1 MLTRSRAALHWLSHA
16 RDLSS
21 NICGNEPGDEIKN
34 VDLCRLLVA
43 DYGLE
48 DLYDEALSLKIVKHY
63 RGSVESL
70 QLIQNHIYP
79 PYKDVDLAKRAEIA
93 LSQNF
98 SYFNPR
104 KLKLYLG
111 SASLERSAFEHF
123 DPTTSHLDLF
133 GSVAYQLGRS
143 LAGRLRCCSRHQ
155 DDDVEWRRLLREAVA
170 IDAHWCTFE
179 HDISPF
185 CAFIQGWLNEGGS
198 QDYTAALR
206 SWILELQAADAD
218 ILQYGE
224 QEKRLWASTRK
235 VSNQV
240 FIQPCSL
247 GYFEYSP
254 DVISACDAHTVT
266 TITNFACGPRSEDWQ
281 ISLAPYQDDPSERC
295 CDTAEMGRDDGIE
308 LRIPGLWPK
317 DEYSKGGY
325 DEEHYRVHSCDFEA
339 DEFTVEYF
347 QLRRHHRKCRRKYD
361 RLLASQSL
369 KQKRE
374 CFEVS

>member
-1 MLTRSRAALHWLSHA
+1 VLTRSSAALYWLSFIHA
-16 RDLSS
+16 HLPKKA
-21 NICGNEPGDEIKN
+21 GNEPGDAIEN

-48 DLYDEALSLKIVKHY
+48 DLYDEALSLKIVKRY
-63 RGSVESL
+63 RGSVEGL

-79 PYKDVDLAKRAEIA
+79 PYKDVDLAKRVEIA

-123 DPTTSHLDLF
+123 DPTTWQLDLF

-143 LAGRLRCCSRHQ
+143 LAGQLRCCSRHQ
-155 DDDVEWRRLLREAVA
+155 YDDVEWRRLLRGAVA
-170 IDAHWCTFE
+170 IDAHWCAFE

-185 CAFIQGWLNEGGS
+185 CAFMQGWLNEGGS
-198 QDYTAALR
+198 RDHTAALR
-206 SWILELQAADAD
+206 NWILELQAADAD

-224 QEKRLWASTRK
+224 REKRLWASTRK
-235 VSNQV
+235 VSNQILV
-240 FIQPCSL
+240 QPW
-247 GYFEYSP
+247 YFDDLDITSQ
-254 DVISACDAHTVT
+254 CNAHCVM
-266 TITNFACGPRSEDWQ
+266 TIINFACGPRSEDWQ
-281 ISLAPYQDDPSERC
+281 ISLAPYQDESSERY
-295 CDTAEMGRDDGIE
+295 CDRVENGRDDGIE
-308 LRIPGLWPK
+308 LCIPGLWPK
-317 DEYSKGGY
+317 DEYSKDGY
-325 DEEHYRVHSCDFEA
+325 DEEHCREYSCGFED
-339 DEFTVEYF
+339 DEFSVEYF
-347 QLRRHHRKCRRKYD
+347 RLRIHSRECRRKCD

-369 KQKRE
+369 EQKRE

>member
-1 MLTRSRAALHWLSHA
+1 MLTRSSAALYWLSYIRAHLFKK
-16 RDLSS
+16 DSK
-21 NICGNEPGDEIKN
+21 EPGDAIEN

-48 DLYDEALSLKIVKHY
+48 DLYDETLSLKIVKRY
-63 RGSVESL
+63 RGSVEGL

-79 PYKDVDLAKRAEIA
+79 PYKDVDLAKRVEIA

-123 DPTTSHLDLF
+123 DPITWQLDLF

-143 LAGRLRCCSRHQ
+143 LAGQLRCCSRHQ

-170 IDAHWCTFE
+170 IDAHWCAFE

-198 QDYTAALR
+198 RDHTAALR
-206 SWILELQAADAD
+206 NWILELQAADAD

-224 QEKRLWASTRK
+224 REKRLWASTRK
-235 VSNQV
+235 VSNQILV
-240 FIQPCSL
+240 QPSS
-247 GYFEYSP
+247 FWYS
-254 DVISACDAHTVT
+254 DDLTSRCNAHCVM
-266 TITNFACGPRSEDWQ
+266 TIINFACGPRSEDWQ
-281 ISLAPYQDDPSERC
+281 ISLAPYQDESSERY
-295 CDTAEMGRDDGIE
+295 CDTVENGRDDGIE
-308 LRIPGLWPK
+308 LCIPGLWPK
-317 DEYSKGGY
+317 DEYSKDGY
-325 DEEHYRVHSCDFEA
+325 DEKHYREYSCDFE
-339 DEFTVEYF
+339 DDDFNVDYF
-347 QLRRHHRKCRRKYD
+347 QLRKHCRKCRRKCD

-369 KQKRE
+369 EQKRE

>member
-1 MLTRSRAALHWLSHA
+1 VLTRSSAALHWLSHIRA
-16 RDLSS
+16 HLHENYS
-21 NICGNEPGDEIKN
+21 NEPGDAIEH

-43 DYGLE
+43 DYGVE
-48 DLYDEALSLKIVKHY
+48 DLYDEALSLKVVKCY
-63 RGSVESL
+63 RGSVEGL

-79 PYKDVDLAKRAEIA
+79 PYKDVDLAKRMEIA

-111 SASLERSAFEHF
+111 SASLERSTFEHF
-123 DPTTSHLDLF
+123 DPTTSQLDLF

-143 LAGRLRCCSRHQ
+143 LAGQLRCYSRYQ

-170 IDAHWCTFE
+170 IDAHWCPFE

-198 QDYTAALR
+198 QDRTAALR
-206 SWILELQAADAD
+206 NWILELQAADAD

-235 VSNQV
+235 VSNQILV
-240 FIQPCSL
+240 QPCLFRYYDYL
-247 GYFEYSP
+247 G
-254 DVISACDAHTVT
+254 DVISACDALNVA
-266 TITNFACGPRSEDWQ
+266 TITNFAYGPRSEDWQ
-281 ISLAPYQDDPSERC
+281 ISLAPYQDESSERY
-295 CDTAEMGRDDGIE
+295 CDTVENGRDDGIE
-308 LRIPGLWPK
+308 LCIPGLWPK

-325 DEEHYRVHSCDFEA
+325 DEEHYREYRCDFEA
-339 DEFTVEYF
+339 DEFSVEYF
-347 QLRRHHRKCRRKYD
+347 RLRKLCQRCRRKCD
-361 RLLASQSL
+361 RLLASQSQE
-369 KQKRE
+369 QKRE